1 MLPIYAQ
8 TPQCELC
15 NTTGGELV
23 WRNADLRVIMVN
35 DPHFVGFV
43 RVVWHEHV
51 AEMTDLTP
59 TQRRMLLD
67 VVFTIEQVMRDIL
80 SPTKINLA
88 SLGNMTP
95 HLHWHVIP
103 RFANDVNFPNP
114 VWALTPTQA
123 MQTPQPFVSK
133 AQHDALINALRIALW
148 A

>member
-1 MLPIYAQ
+1 
-8 TPQCELC
+8 
-15 NTTGGELV
+15 
-23 WRNADLRVIMVN
+23 MVN
-35 DPHFVGFV
+35 DPHFVGFA
-43 RVVWHEHV
+43 RVAWHEHV

-67 VVFTIEQVMRDIL
+67 VVFTVEQVMRDIL

-123 MQTPQPFVSK
+123 AQTPQPCVSK
-133 AQHDALINALRIALW
+133 AQYDTLVNALRIALW